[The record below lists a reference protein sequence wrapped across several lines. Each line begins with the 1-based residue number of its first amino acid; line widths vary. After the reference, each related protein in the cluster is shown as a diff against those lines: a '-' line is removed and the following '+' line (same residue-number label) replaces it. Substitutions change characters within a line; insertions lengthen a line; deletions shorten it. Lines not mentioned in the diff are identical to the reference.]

1 MPLIILCGNRTKR
14 VGSIFYSQSLSSS
27 RDEQSSSAGK
37 MSVETFSVTFR
48 WSFKENESLHSM
60 IMRLKEESHQYIQA
74 NRESNISLSSILRTG
89 SEAKA

>member
-1 MPLIILCGNRTKR
+1 M
-14 VGSIFYSQSLSSS
+14 SLPA
-27 RDEQSSSAGK
+27 SAGK